1 MGTPV
6 VIADEITAAGYRLAG
21 ARTIVPDDPRSV
33 VRDFDGALDSCEL
46 LLITAELA
54 RHVPADRLA
63 EALLVA
69 RPLLVVVPDAGG
81 RVEPPSLEH
90 ELRSALGVES

>member
-1 MGTPV
+1 MSAPI

-21 ARTIVPDDPRSV
+21 ARTVVPDDPRSLA
-33 VRDFDGALDSCEL
+33 REFDRAVDDCEL

-54 RHVPADRLA
+54 RALPAARLA
-63 EALLVA
+63 EALVA
-69 RPLLVVVPDAGG
+69 SRPLLVVVPDAGS